1 MKILL
6 TKIKTSSSIDI
17 TQTVRKTTWSGSI
30 EEIARTLSIDM
41 LNAPYDPILRKL
53 PRPGIGDRLSLIDDT
68 DTERFSGKISAA
80 DRASAQGTLTYT
92 ATDDGQY
99 LQRNSASYSFS
110 KTTAEQIARK
120 VLGEFG
126 VPVGSLAK
134 TGVMIRSLV
143 CKDKSLYD
151 IIMAAYTQA
160 HRIDGKNYMLT
171 TQDGKVCVVEM
182 GAVIAG
188 FTVSDEV
195 NITDSKYSESSEDI
209 VNTIVIVDSKGKK
222 VGTVSDA
229 ESIATYGRYQQI
241 MTQTKG
247 KNATLEAKNKIKAS
261 KTPSQSESITLISDN
276 LDIQAGRAITVQDT
290 ATKLKGLYWI
300 QSDSHEVEN
309 GISKITLELDF
320 KKIMSE
326 ADTS

>member
-6 TKIKTSSSIDI
+6 TKIKTSSPIDI
-17 TQTVRKTTWSGSI
+17 TQTVKKFTWAGSV
-30 EEIARTLSIDM
+30 EEIARTLSIDV
-41 LNAPYDPILRKL
+41 LNAPYDPIIRKL
-53 PRPGIGDRLSLIDDT
+53 PRPGIGDRLSLIDDAGM
-68 DTERFSGKISAA
+68 ERFSGKVSAA
-80 DRASAQGTLTYT
+80 DRASAQGTLTHT

-99 LQRNSASYSFS
+99 LQRNNASYSFS

-134 TGVMIRSLV
+134 TGVIIKSMV
-143 CKDKSLYD
+143 CKNKSLYD

-171 TQDGKVCVVEM
+171 TRKGKVCVEEM
-182 GAVIAG
+182 GTVVAG
-188 FTVSDEV
+188 FVVSDAV

-209 VNTIVIVDSKGKK
+209 VNTIVIVDSKGRK
-222 VGTVSDA
+222 VGTVSDT
-229 ESIATYGRYQQI
+229 ESVATYGKYQQI

-247 KNATLEAKNKIKAS
+247 KNATLEAKNKIEAS

-276 LDIQAGRAITVQDT
+276 LDIQAGRAITVQDA

-320 KKIMSE
+320 KKIISE
-326 ADTS
+326 ADAS

>member
-1 MKILL
+1 MKISL
-6 TKIKTSSSIDI
+6 TKIKTSSPIDI
-17 TQTVRKTTWSGSI
+17 TQTVRKITWSGSI

-126 VPVGSLAK
+126 VPVGNLAK

-326 ADTS
+326 AGTS

>member
-6 TKIKTSSSIDI
+6 TKIKTSSPIDI
-17 TQTVRKTTWSGSI
+17 TQTVKKFTWAGSV
-30 EEIARTLSIDM
+30 EEIARTLSIDV
-41 LNAPYDPILRKL
+41 LNAPYDPIISKL
-53 PRPGIGDRLSLIDDT
+53 PRPGIGDRLSLIDDA
-68 DTERFSGKISAA
+68 DMERFSGKVSAA
-80 DRASAQGTLTYT
+80 DRASAQGVLTYT

-99 LQRNSASYSFS
+99 LQRNNASYSFS

-134 TGVMIRSLV
+134 TGVMIKSMV

-171 TQDGKVCVVEM
+171 TRGGKVCVVQM
-182 GAVIAG
+182 G
-188 FTVSDEV
+188 TVVAEFAASDAV

-209 VNTIVIVDSKGKK
+209 VNTIVIVDSKGRK

-229 ESIATYGRYQQI
+229 ESVATYGKYQQI

-320 KKIMSE
+320 KRIMSE
-326 ADTS
+326 VDT